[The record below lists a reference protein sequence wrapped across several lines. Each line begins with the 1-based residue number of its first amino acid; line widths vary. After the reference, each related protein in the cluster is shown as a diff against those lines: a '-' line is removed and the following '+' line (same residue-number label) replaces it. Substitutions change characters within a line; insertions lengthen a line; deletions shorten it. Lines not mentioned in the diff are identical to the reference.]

1 MTSCLLASW
10 PSQQWFATYWCLCQ
24 PVSSP
29 RRPQVRDGVL
39 YMLDAWIDVSSA
51 ATLFPAVAEAV
62 ANPKC
67 IADGKVAGLQ
77 W

>member
-1 MTSCLLASW
+1 MPACLPRPAS
-10 PSQQWFATYWCLCQ
+10 PPAL
-24 PVSSP
+24 SP
-29 RRPQVRDGVL
+29 TQVRDGVL
-39 YMLDAWIDVSSA
+39 YMLDGWLTVSSA

-67 IADGKVAGLQ
+67 LVDGKVAGLH